1 MQKFLDKFKRK
12 PLLFLLPSASVLLL
26 LFLLFFH
33 SQQDADQA
41 FSKYTSE
48 LFRQEISGN
57 TITLHYTLKNP
68 EKYGIKNAPISYG
81 QCTTDPELVRSSV
94 DAERTRLRSYNR
106 TSLSKD
112 NRLTYDVLND
122 YLNSAYDLS
131 PYTLYD
137 EPLAPL
143 TGTQSQLPVILSEY
157 RFYDKEDVEVYLA
170 LVRQTEEYFEEIMI
184 FEKKKAEMGLFMPD
198 QAVETV
204 IGQCRAFLEMG
215 NGNYLYS
222 TFADRVMEL
231 NTLTEKEKSD
241 YIQENALAIS
251 DYVFP
256 AYERMTEELEQL
268 KGSGKNE
275 KGLVYFPKGKEYYE
289 LLARQSTGSRRSVEE
304 LKDLTRRQINEDL
317 TAMEQVLGLTTKEA
331 KEAAAVITDKKAEQI
346 LEQLKEGS
354 KTAFPEPPQT
364 KLEVKYVPEAME
376 EHLSPAFYM
385 IPAIDNSQQN
395 VIYINRA
402 RMGNDMTLF
411 TTLAHEGYPGHL
423 YQTIYYESTHPDPI
437 RSLLDFGGYVEGWA
451 TYAEMGSYY
460 LMGLSKEQATLLQKN
475 ASIILALYALADIGI
490 HYDGWSVED
499 TEAFFKNYGI
509 TDKDAVGEIYKL
521 ILGSPANYLKYYIG
535 YVEFLELKKMW
546 VDEKGKDFLQKEF
559 HSAVLKI
566 GPAPFEIV
574 EDYMWKM

>member
-1 MQKFLDKFKRK
+1 MPIWKCNGKEKVNNNQKKRIYFKILN
-12 PLLFLLPSASVLLL
+12 LLLVIILVFSVASVGGC
-26 LFLLFFH
+26 
-33 SQQDADQA
+33 SMESKQGAKGAKSAGKRQSEDAR
-41 FSKYTSE
+41 FEEYTAE
-48 LFRQEISGN
+48 LFCKEVSAN
-57 TITLHYTLKNP
+57 TVSLHYTLKAP
-68 EKYGIKNAPISYG
+68 EKYGIEATDATFG
-81 QCTTDPELVRSSV
+81 QFEREPEAV
-94 DAERTRLRSYNR
+94 
-106 TSLSKD
+106 
-112 NRLTYDVLND
+112 
-122 YLNSAYDLS
+122 
-131 PYTLYD
+131 
-137 EPLAPL
+137 
-143 TGTQSQLPVILSEY
+143 
-157 RFYDKEDVEVYLA
+157 
-170 LVRQTEEYFEEIMI
+170 
-184 FEKKKAEMGLFMPD
+184 KA
-198 QAVETV
+198 AVETV

-222 TFADRVMEL
+222 TFTDRVMEL

>member
-1 MQKFLDKFKRK
+1 M
-12 PLLFLLPSASVLLL
+12 
-26 LFLLFFH
+26 
-33 SQQDADQA
+33 
-41 FSKYTSE
+41 
-48 LFRQEISGN
+48 
-57 TITLHYTLKNP
+57 
-68 EKYGIKNAPISYG
+68 
-81 QCTTDPELVRSSV
+81 
-94 DAERTRLRSYNR
+94 
-106 TSLSKD
+106 
-112 NRLTYDVLND
+112 
-122 YLNSAYDLS
+122 
-131 PYTLYD
+131 
-137 EPLAPL
+137 
-143 TGTQSQLPVILSEY
+143 
-157 RFYDKEDVEVYLA
+157 
-170 LVRQTEEYFEEIMI
+170 
-184 FEKKKAEMGLFMPD
+184 
-198 QAVETV
+198 
-204 IGQCRAFLEMG
+204 
-215 NGNYLYS
+215 
-222 TFADRVMEL
+222 
-231 NTLTEKEKSD
+231 
-241 YIQENALAIS
+241 
-251 DYVFP
+251 FP

-451 TYAEMGSYY
+451 TYAEMCSYY
-460 LMGLSKEQATLLQKN
+460 LTPLPKEQATILQKN
-475 ASIILALYALADIGI
+475 GSVILALYALADMGI
-490 HYDGWSVED
+490 HYDGWSRID
-499 TEAFFKNYGI
+499 TTAFFAKYGI
-509 TDKDAVGEIYKL
+509 SDAETIQKIYDL
-521 ILGSPANYLKYYIG
+521 ILGSPGNYLKYYIG
-535 YVEFLELKKMW
+535 YVKFLELKKCW
-546 VDEKGKDFLQKEF
+546 AEKMGEDFSQKEF
-559 HSAVLKI
+559 HRAVLSV
-566 GPAPFEIV
+566 GPAPFDVV
-574 EDYMWKM
+574 ETYMWNYAQ